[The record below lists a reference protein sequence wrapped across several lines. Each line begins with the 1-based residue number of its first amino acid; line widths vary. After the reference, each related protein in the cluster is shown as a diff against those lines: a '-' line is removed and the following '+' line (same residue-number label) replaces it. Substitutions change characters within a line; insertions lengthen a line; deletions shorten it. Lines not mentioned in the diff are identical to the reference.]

1 MKKINLLII
10 LCIFSFLIIGCEKKE
25 DLINFNVNEKFN
37 IENIE
42 KKDDIYYLKIK
53 SEDDISIYLKDL
65 RNKYPNQQIK
75 LNIQQFHEDAKNTD
89 FTLNNLKIFIAE
101 VDCNLSN
108 NKYKIKRYIDLPNI
122 ENSEIL
128 GEFSNEK
135 VETIGDKTSIYITI
149 NNIENLSTLVAQL
162 KTYLSIVKE
171 ENKLDKSIEIIVN
184 HEYIYNGDNYLIQ
197 EKTSEF

>member
-25 DLINFNVNEKFN
+25 DSINFNVNEKFK

-171 ENKLDKSIEIIVN
+171 ENKIDKSIEIIVN

>member
-25 DLINFNVNEKFN
+25 DSINFNVNEKFK

-89 FTLNNLKIFIAE
+89 FTLNNLKFFIAE

-162 KTYLSIVKE
+162 KTYLSIVKK
-171 ENKLDKSIEIIVN
+171 ENKIDKSIEIIVN